1 MAARIYPCLLA
12 LTLLVLSACAGP
24 PAPKDQYY
32 RLAVAEPTQP
42 FAQPILPGVL
52 EVDRLE
58 TDGVVSERALAF
70 QSRPG
75 GPLGRYS
82 YDYWSEAPGTMLQG
96 RVVDYLRAANA
107 ADRVVTPDLRVP
119 SDWTLRGKLRRFEQ
133 VSGAGR
139 VAVELQL
146 AVVSARDGT
155 LVLQETY
162 AAEPP
167 SEGDRVEAAVAAIGR
182 ATSEI
187 LARFTADLGRAK
199 IPAERR

>member
-1 MAARIYPCLLA
+1 ML
-12 LTLLVLSACAGP
+12 LSACAGP
-24 PAPKDQYY
+24 PPPKDQYF
-32 RLAVAEPTQP
+32 RLAVAPP
-42 FAQPILPGVL
+42 AQTFQRPALPGVL

-70 QSRPG
+70 QTRPG

-82 YDYWSEAPGTMLQG
+82 YDYWSEPPGIMLQG
-96 RVVDYLRAANA
+96 RVVDYLKAANA

-133 VSGAGR
+133 VTGAGR
-139 VAVELQL
+139 VAVEVQM

-162 AAEPP
+162 AAELPA
-167 SEGDRVEAAVAAIGR
+167 EGDKVEAVVTAIGR

-187 LARFTADLGRAK
+187 LARFAADLGRVK
-199 IPAERR
+199 LAERR